1 MGPLH
6 GEQQM
11 PTEAPTHPGMPGLGQ
26 ELAQL
31 VTGSRSHLGPGC
43 LLRPQQGATTLL
55 LWLQS
60 PGPARGIFPR
70 SSHAGSPPN
79 PRVPAPRVGAAG
91 PVARPHWQGRLPEV
105 VTPASRFI
113 PESPRWL
120 ISQGRFAEAEVII
133 HKAAKINGVLAP
145 ATIFDQSEVSGLVAT
160 PRDHARRA
168 LP

>member
-1 MGPLH
+1 MGP
-6 GEQQM
+6 
-11 PTEAPTHPGMPGLGQ
+11 A
-26 ELAQL
+26 
-31 VTGSRSHLGPGC
+31 VSLGPSRGPPHSSCGC
-43 LLRPQQGATTLL
+43 SPQDRPEAF
-55 LWLQS
+55 S
-60 PGPARGIFPR
+60 PGAHTQG
-70 SSHAGSPPN
+70 HPPN
-79 PRVPAPRVGAAG
+79 PHVPAPRGGAAG